1 MASTVAPKG
10 TGSGDGGKLTR
21 ADLEAKLREVQGGVT
36 DQAESAKGTL
46 AAAGGVIAVLLMLIV
61 FVLGRRAGKQRSTI
75 VEIRRV

>member
-1 MASTVAPKG
+1 MAPTA
-10 TGSGDGGKLTR
+10 TGDKVTR
-21 ADLEAKLREVQGGVT
+21 DDLEAKLREIQGGAR

-46 AAAGGVIAVLLMLIV
+46 LAAGGVVALLLMFLV

>member
-1 MASTVAPKG
+1 MAPTA
-10 TGSGDGGKLTR
+10 TGDKVTR
-21 ADLEAKLREVQGGVT
+21 DDLEAKLREIQGGAR

-46 AAAGGVIAVLLMLIV
+46 VAAGGVAALLLMFLV

>member
-1 MASTVAPKG
+1 MASTVASEG
-10 TGSGDGGKLTR
+10 TGSGGRVTR

-46 AAAGGVIAVLLMLIV
+46 AAAGGMIAFLLLLIV